1 MRFRPVALIVLPER
15 ELRWLGRLLIPGIFD
30 GEHCFL
36 LEPVGENQTRL
47 TQREKF
53 SRLLVGLLS
62 GTLSAT
68 EVGFNA
74 MNSALKQEA
83 ERPDT

>member
-1 MRFRPVALIVLPER
+1 MASIV
-15 ELRWLGRLLIPGIFD
+15 
-30 GEHCFL
+30 FL
-36 LEPVGENQTRL
+36 LEPVGENHIRL

-53 SRLLVGLLS
+53 CGLLVGLLS

-68 EVGFNA
+68 EAGFEG
-74 MNSALKQEA
+74 MNNVLKQEA